1 MPFLS
6 CFFILLIS
14 SAYIFKNKNRDNY
27 KSEGCFEASKITNKI
42 PAKYVV
48 KSVCFPRRR
57 KKCIFFE
64 SYSDFPCTV
73 LRKKGECVTFHLSI
87 IRWKMHH
94 YYTAEEG
101 VCRIASRAIL
111 PGAMERMPR
120 ESSSSSDAAFLCDE
134 RRASDDSGQKGSA
147 HMRLWKERVMGGS
160 ARRGSVRKRL
170 DCADGFCGLLCKK
183 TISNSDG
190 GIRPAF
196 FPNA

>member
-120 ESSSSSDAAFLCDE
+120 ESSSSQRWEPMNPPPPVTRIVCFCMGICLSGLDAVPC
-134 RRASDDSGQKGSA
+134 GQ
-147 HMRLWKERVMGGS
+147 
-160 ARRGSVRKRL
+160 
-170 DCADGFCGLLCKK
+170 
-183 TISNSDG
+183 
-190 GIRPAF
+190 RPFWVEVVFEDVEDFVEVDFVEVEVFALATPIF
-196 FPNA
+196 A